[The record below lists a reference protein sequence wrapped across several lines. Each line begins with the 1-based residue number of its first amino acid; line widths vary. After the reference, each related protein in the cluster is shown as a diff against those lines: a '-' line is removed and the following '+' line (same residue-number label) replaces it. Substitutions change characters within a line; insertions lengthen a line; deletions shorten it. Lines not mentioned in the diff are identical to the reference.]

1 MTQQQKAVLAV
12 IINAVIVGFSP
23 IFVKHSLGF
32 ADPLDGLAHRFT
44 ISFVAAS
51 LLAFPGW
58 ARLKAMKKTF
68 LTVVPL
74 ALLNPSL
81 FFALQAFGL
90 QHASSAVAG
99 IVQATVPIFTM
110 ILAAIFLKE
119 RTGSVERLCT
129 LLSVAGVILVFA
141 VPGVG
146 SSSASLLGVTLIL
159 LSALSQAGYTTLA
172 RKLTRTMRPKDL
184 TYMMILFGFVVFNAI
199 ALIKHGAEGTV
210 SSYFVPLKETGFI
223 VDMVYLGV
231 LSFLVTSFLSN
242 YALSVLEASTVSV
255 FAGLSTVVTIAGGVL
270 LLNEQLGWYHWV
282 GAAMIVAGVTG
293 VNLAKKRKR
302 TNGKMKEHAE
312 ARSECRESPTDFSTL
327 YFLYGESYLLK

>member
-1 MTQQQKAVLAV
+1 MNMTQQQKAVLAV

-129 LLSVAGVILVFA
+129 LLSVAWRHSRFCGARRRLFFRQPARRHAHPVVGV
-141 VPGVG
+141 VPGR
-146 SSSASLLGVTLIL
+146 IYD
-159 LSALSQAGYTTLA
+159 AGAQTDA
-172 RKLTRTMRPKDL
+172 DDAPERPDL
-184 TYMMILFGFVVFNAI
+184 HDDPFRF
-199 ALIKHGAEGTV
+199 
-210 SSYFVPLKETGFI
+210 
-223 VDMVYLGV
+223 
-231 LSFLVTSFLSN
+231 
-242 YALSVLEASTVSV
+242 
-255 FAGLSTVVTIAGGVL
+255 
-270 LLNEQLGWYHWV
+270 
-282 GAAMIVAGVTG
+282 
-293 VNLAKKRKR
+293 
-302 TNGKMKEHAE
+302 
-312 ARSECRESPTDFSTL
+312 CRV
-327 YFLYGESYLLK
+327 